1 MTHINITYSPYKL
14 TTAITINGKK
24 PKSASFSDLN
34 GRRLQAWVD
43 DLPEMLIKECDD
55 NTFEMSFVGTRADY
69 TDLREAIDYY
79 NHKYAGVAE
88 KAINVKYKSEL
99 KTDIADVPTKL
110 HNSLPFVSYYDYKEE
125 QFIEDTPIGET
136 YFNIIKPLIEI
147 IEEANNQ
154 SVRINLFT
162 SRISEK
168 SPIINYDLG
177 IELKKFGVGINASGI
192 NNEPTTE
199 KLESMLDNT
208 ETSLFWYEIDG
219 RNPDIDKD
227 DALLRHV
234 GGIMKSGGKHVKD
247 RCFFIVN
254 NLDAFDTEVDGADC
268 ISKTLENVKNL
279 LETKGISDPNIY
291 PLASNPSLHLEKYC
305 EYSHL
310 SHKPKGIVF
319 SHLRNAN
326 AMVEITKDSELLS
339 LEEGILHEIHTG
351 VESILQAV
359 VHCVNKYAPTEAVN
373 KLIDSLQIKLNEF
386 ADTEDEMGIRT
397 IGYIKGIITDMVEF

>member
-1 MTHINITYSPYKL
+1 MTYINITYNPYKL
-14 TTAITINGKK
+14 TTAITINGEK

-34 GRRLQAWVD
+34 GRLLQAWVD
-43 DLPEMLIKECDD
+43 DLPEMFIKGCDD
-55 NTFEMSFVGTRADY
+55 NTYEMSFVGTRADY
-69 TDLREAIDYY
+69 TDLREVIDYY

-88 KAINVKYKSEL
+88 KVINVKYKSEL

-110 HNSLPFVSYYDYKEE
+110 HDSLPFVSYYDYNEE
-125 QFIEDTPIGET
+125 QYIEDTPIGET

-154 SVRINLFT
+154 SVMINLFAP
-162 SRISEK
+162 SISKK

-177 IELKKFGVGINASGI
+177 IKLRNCGTGFNASGI

-208 ETSLFWYEIDG
+208 DTSLFWYEIDG
-219 RNPDIDKD
+219 RKPDINKD
-227 DALLRHV
+227 DASLRYI
-234 GGIMKSGGKHVKD
+234 GEIMKKGGKHVKD

-254 NLDAFDTEVDGADC
+254 NLDAFDPEVDGVDC

-291 PLASNPSLHLEKYC
+291 PLASNPSLHLENYC
-305 EYSHL
+305 EFSHL

-326 AMVEITKDSELLS
+326 SMVEITKDSELLS
-339 LEEGILHEIHTG
+339 LEEGILQEIHSG
-351 VESILQAV
+351 VTSILEAV
-359 VHCVNKYAPTEAVN
+359 VHCINKYAKSEAVN
-373 KLIDSLQIKLNEF
+373 KLISYIQIKLN
-386 ADTEDEMGIRT
+386 ASSDTEDEIAIRT
-397 IGYIKGIITDMVEF
+397 ISNIKSIITDMVDF